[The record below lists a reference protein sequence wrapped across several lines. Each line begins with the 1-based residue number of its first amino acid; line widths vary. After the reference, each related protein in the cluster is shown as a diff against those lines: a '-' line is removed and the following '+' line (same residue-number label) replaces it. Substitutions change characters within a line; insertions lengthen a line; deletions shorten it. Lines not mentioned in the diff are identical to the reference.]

1 MNLLN
6 SIKRLWQKGQ
16 VAVGERKELN
26 KITDDSR
33 INIDSH
39 EYERIHRDFRYYRNL
54 YPVKHYIDASGVRRK
69 RKYNTLNLTKR
80 ASQRIASI
88 VFNEQ
93 CKISF
98 DNENLN
104 EYLNQVLTDN
114 DFKNQF
120 EMNLEKGIVAGGFAM
135 RPYVDNDKI
144 KIAWIRADQFYP
156 LRSNTNSISEAAIA
170 SRTSKVENNQTA
182 YYTLLEFHQWVNG
195 NYVITNELYR
205 STQPEIIGMQVN
217 LKELYPDIEPQV
229 VLNGS
234 GMVRPL
240 FSYFRMPGAN
250 NISLESPLGIGI
262 VDNSKSTLDNLNLTH
277 DSFMWEIRNGK
288 RTVAVPESML
298 RFDNRTHKPMFDTD
312 TDVYLKMLS
321 EDNGSGIQDLTHD
334 IRVQQF
340 TDSMNAWLREFEGNI
355 GMAQGTFSYNANNG
369 LQTATEVVSENSMTY
384 QTRSSILTNVTS
396 CIEQLCQAILEVA
409 SVPEFFSDGKAQ
421 FTMADEMNLNDIG
434 IHVQYDDGVF
444 VDKDKQ
450 MEEDLKNVVAGVLS
464 KQTFLQRNYGLS
476 DSDVKKE
483 LKLIQEETSN
493 QDTVSGKEN
502 VLFGGGDGD

>member
-1 MNLLN
+1 M
-6 SIKRLWQKGQ
+6 
-16 VAVGERKELN
+16 GERKSLN
-26 KITDDSR
+26 QITDDSR
-33 INIDSH
+33 INIDAH
-39 EYERIHRDFRYYRNL
+39 EYERINRDFRYYRNL

-69 RKYNTLNLTKR
+69 RNYNTINLTKR

-93 CKISF
+93 CEIEFEDKTVNDFI
-98 DNENLN
+98 
-104 EYLNQVLTDN
+104 NQVLEDN

-144 KIAWIRADQFYP
+144 KIAWVRADQFYP

-170 SRTSKVENNQTA
+170 SRTTQVENNQTA
-182 YYTLLEFHQWVNG
+182 YYTLLEFHQWNNG

-205 STQPEIIGMQVN
+205 STQPDIVGMQVN
-217 LKELYPDIEPQV
+217 LNELYPDIEPQV
-229 VLNGS
+229 IVNGD
-234 GMVRPL
+234 GMIRPL

-298 RFDNRTHKPMFDTD
+298 RFDTRQHRPMFDTD
-312 TDVYLKMLS
+312 TDVYLKMQS
-321 EDNGSGIQDLTHD
+321 QNDDVEIKDLTND

-355 GMAQGTFSYNANNG
+355 GVAEGTFSYNPSSG
-369 LQTATEVVSENSMTY
+369 LQTATEVVSENSATY
-384 QTRSSILTNVTS
+384 QTRSSILTNVTA
-396 CIEQLCQAILEVA
+396 CINQLCQAILEIA
-409 SVPEFFSDGKAQ
+409 SVPEFFSDSKAR
-421 FTMADEMNLNDIG
+421 FSIGDTSLKDLNDIG
-434 IHVQYDDGVF
+434 INVHYDDGVF

-450 MEEDLKNVVAGVLS
+450 MEEDLKNVVAGTLS
-464 KQTFLQRNYGLS
+464 KITFLQRNYGMSKAGALE
-476 DSDVKKE
+476 E
-483 LKLIQEETSN
+483 LQNIQSETSN
-493 QDTVSGKEN
+493 SDTPSGTETT
-502 VLFGGGDGD
+502 LFGGGEGD